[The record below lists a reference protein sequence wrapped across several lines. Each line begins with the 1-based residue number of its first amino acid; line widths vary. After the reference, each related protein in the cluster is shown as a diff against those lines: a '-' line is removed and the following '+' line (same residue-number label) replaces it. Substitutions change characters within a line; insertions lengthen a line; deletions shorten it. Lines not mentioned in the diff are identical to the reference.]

1 MSARIK
7 VHVQPRASR
16 TEVTGMHGDSVRI
29 RLAAPPVDNAAN
41 EALIAFVAETL
52 GLPKR
57 QVRVAAGT
65 TSRQKQLDIDGVTPE
80 RARELLL
87 LTAQAPER

>member
-7 VHVQPRASR
+7 IHVQPRASR

-41 EALIAFVAETL
+41 EALIAFVAEKL

-57 QVRVAAGT
+57 QVRLAAGA
-65 TSRQKQLDIDGVTPE
+65 TSRQKQLEIAGITPE
-80 RARELLL
+80 RAREVLLQE
-87 LTAQAPER
+87 AQRE

>member
-1 MSARIK
+1 MTARIK

-16 TEVTGMHGDSVRI
+16 TEVTGMYGDSVRI

-41 EALIAFVAETL
+41 EALIAFVAEKL
-52 GLPKR
+52 GLPRR
-57 QVRVAAGT
+57 QVRVAAGA
-65 TSRQKQLDIDGVTPE
+65 TSRQKQLEVEGIAPE

-87 LTAQAPER
+87 LETQRE

>member
-1 MSARIK
+1 MSPSTRIK

-57 QVRVAAGT
+57 QVRLAGGA
-65 TSRQKQLDIDGVTPE
+65 TSRQKILEVTGIAAE
-80 RARELLL
+80 RALQLLL
-87 LTAQAPER
+87 NP